1 MASDKPN
8 LESFKALSEEI
19 YLYEPQEKVDTADAS
34 APSLVILCTWV
45 GGATPRR
52 INKYISQYQQLYP
65 GASVLVLT
73 ANVLNVA
80 FRPLSMVRSRL
91 KTACEAIRRILTR
104 TGDANAKPGTLLH
117 MFSHGGGGTGSQ
129 LALAMKETD
138 EHVAPFFTNLRVIF
152 DCCPG
157 DDSLDKFYGAA
168 RVSVPNNLAA
178 QLLGKALLYPALSV
192 INGLQNA
199 GVLRSI
205 RDMRALLNHPDTFG
219 SSTRRLYIYTKD
231 DPMIGWT
238 DVQTHLQEARSL
250 GYPAEQVL
258 FEHGAHCGLIMENP
272 GRYWEAVRRFWN
284 GEDIADLAAS
294 DPEQLILR
302 SRL

>member
-1 MASDKPN
+1 MASKKNNFDD
-8 LESFKALSEEI
+8 LKALSQEI
-19 YLYEPQEKVDTADAS
+19 YLYEPQDKTHSDAS
-34 APSLVILCTWV
+34 SPSLVILCTWV

-52 INKYISQYQQLYP
+52 INKYVSQYQQLYP
-65 GASVLVLT
+65 AASILVLT
-73 ANVLNVA
+73 TNVPNVA
-80 FRPLSMVRSRL
+80 FWPL
-91 KTACEAIRRILTR
+91 KTIRSCLKPACEAIRRILTA
-104 TGDANAKPGTLLH
+104 TGDAKPGTLLH

-138 EHVAPFFTNLRVIF
+138 DGALFFANLHIIL

-157 DDSLDKFYGAA
+157 DDSFDKSYGAA
-168 RVSVPNNLAA
+168 RVSIPNNPAA
-178 QLLGKALLYPALSV
+178 QLLSKALLYPAMSV

-205 RDMRALLNHPDTFG
+205 RDLRALLNHPDTFG
-219 SSTRRLYIYTKD
+219 TRARRLYMYTKD

-250 GYPAEQVL
+250 GYHAEQVL
-258 FEHGAHCGLIMENP
+258 FEHGAHCGLIMESP

-284 GEDIADLAAS
+284 EEEIADLTAT
-294 DPEQLILR
+294 DLKQLSIH